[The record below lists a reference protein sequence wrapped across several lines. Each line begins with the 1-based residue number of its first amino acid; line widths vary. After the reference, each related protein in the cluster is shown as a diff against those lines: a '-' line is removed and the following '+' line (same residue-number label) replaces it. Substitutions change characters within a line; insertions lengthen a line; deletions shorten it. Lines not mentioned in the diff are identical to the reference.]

1 MFSQFLGF
9 LGMVCVVYAYHKLT
23 SLNGWKSD
31 SVIFNTVNLSGAL
44 LLIIS
49 LCFHF
54 NFGSFMIEVFWI
66 AIASKALYKKSK
78 VSNETD

>member
-1 MFSQFLGF
+1 MLCI
-9 LGMVCVVYAYHKLT
+9 VWAYHKVT
-23 SLNGWKSD
+23 TNSWPSD
-31 SVIFNTVNLSGAL
+31 SVVFNVVNLVGAI

-66 AIASKALYKKSK
+66 AIASKALYKKVRSVK
-78 VSNETD
+78 

>member
-9 LGMVCVVYAYHKLT
+9 LGMMCVVYAYHKVT
-23 SLNGWKSD
+23 STNGWKSD
-31 SVIFNTVNLSGAL
+31 DTVFNVVNLVGAI

-66 AIASKALYKKSK
+66 AIAGKALYKKRK
-78 VSNETD
+78 GTK